1 MASMRKL
8 FLTLGLIMLVGA
20 GLAWYFVNVRMDSMI
35 ESRLERAATA
45 SLGNHVEVGGV
56 ETDLANGTLT
66 VREMSVA
73 NPPGYKNPY
82 AMRFTNV
89 EAAVDYET
97 LEIRRLVI
105 VDPEFLIEELD
116 GNTNFQQMLDALE
129 AGETV
134 VPAAD
139 PATPEQEITIR
150 HFRIDGARAGFES
163 ASLDR
168 YTDLQVEAIELN
180 DLKGTPTELANQI
193 GRKVLN
199 ELSSE
204 AGMALLEAQARKKAG
219 DLGDSVSDSLGKIF
233 GKDDEDTG
241 QTIDEDGAENPPDGE
256 N

>member
-1 MASMRKL
+1 MKKL

-35 ESRLERAATA
+35 ESRLERTATA
-45 SLGNHVEVGGV
+45 SLGSHVEVGGV
-56 ETDLANGTLT
+56 ETDLRNGTLT
-66 VREMSVA
+66 VREISVA

-82 AMRFTNV
+82 AMRFNGV

-97 LEIRRLVI
+97 MEIRRVVI
-105 VDPEFLIEELD
+105 DQPEFLIEELN

-129 AGETV
+129 AGEPV
-134 VPAAD
+134 VAPAD
-139 PATPEQEITIR
+139 PARPEPEITIR

-168 YTDLQVEAIELN
+168 YTDLKVDAIEMN
-180 DLKGTPTELANQI
+180 DLKGTPTELANEI
-193 GRKVLN
+193 GRKVLK

-204 AGMALLEAQARKKAG
+204 AAMALLEAQARNKMGELGGKVSKS
-219 DLGDSVSDSLGKIF
+219 LGDIF
-233 GKDDEDTG
+233 GRDDEDNDTA
-241 QTIDEDGAENPPDGE
+241 IDENDTEIPPDSE

>member
-1 MASMRKL
+1 MRKL

-20 GLAWYFVNVRMDSMI
+20 GLAWYFVNMRMDSMI
-35 ESRLERAATA
+35 ESRLKRAATA

-56 ETDLANGTLT
+56 ETDLGNGTLT
-66 VREMSVA
+66 VREISVA

-82 AMRFTNV
+82 AMRFNGV

-97 LEIRRLVI
+97 LEIRRVVI
-105 VDPEFLIEELD
+105 VEPEFLIEELN

-129 AGETV
+129 AGEAV

-139 PATPEQEITIR
+139 PATPEPEITIR

-168 YTDLQVEAIELN
+168 YTDLKVEAIEMN

-193 GRKVLN
+193 SQKVLK

-204 AGMALLEAQARKKAG
+204 ASMALLEAQARKKAG

-233 GKDDEDTG
+233 NKDDEDAG
-241 QTIDEDGAENPPDGE
+241 QATDESGAENPPDGE